1 MALNV
6 SSWSIRHPL
15 PSVVFS
21 IILLA
26 LGWISFTKL
35 AVTRLPS
42 ADIPVISVAVAQF
55 GAAPAELE
63 AQVTKT
69 IEDGVSGVEG
79 VRHIASSIT
88 DGLSV
93 TTIQFAL
100 ETNTDRAL
108 NDVKDAVTRV
118 RANLPQ
124 NVNEP
129 LIQRVDVIGLP
140 IVTYAAISPGKT
152 PEQLSWFVDDVV
164 KRALQGVRGVAQV
177 ERIGGVEREIL
188 VSLNPDRMQAA
199 GLTALDVSRRL
210 RGTNVDLA
218 GGRAEIG
225 KNDQAIRT
233 LAGAKTLNE
242 LAGTMISLPAGGEV
256 RLDDLGTVTDT
267 IADRRT
273 FARFNGE
280 PVVALGIKRSKGAS
294 DVVVAAAVQK
304 RIDTLKAAYPDV
316 DLKLI
321 DTSVDFTKG
330 NYEAAISTLFEGA
343 TLAVIVVFLFLR
355 DFRATV
361 IAAISLPLS
370 IFPAFWAMDM
380 LGFSLNL
387 VSFLAI
393 TLSTGILV
401 DDAIVEIENIV
412 RHMRMG
418 KSPYRAALEAA
429 DEIGLAVIAISLT
442 IIAIFAPASF
452 MSGIAG
458 QFFKQFG
465 ITVSVQV
472 FFSLL
477 AARFVTPVLAAYF
490 LKDHPHEEKPP
501 GAVLRTYTRL
511 VTWSVKH
518 YYVTVLIGFGI
529 FAASIWSIT
538 LLPQGF
544 LPAQDTARSLLAVEL
559 PPGSQLAFTEKTTED
574 IVARLRKRPEVRSVF
589 VDGGRVPPGI
599 FEVRRAALI
608 INYTP
613 KGDRDITQRQL
624 ELDISKELQS
634 IPDIRYWFLDENGL
648 RAISLVVTGNDSNI
662 VTNVAQELATQM
674 KRIQIISNVISETS
688 LDRPEL
694 RIQPRADLAA
704 RLGVS
709 TESLSE
715 TIRVATIG
723 DVGPALAKFDAGDRL
738 VPIRV
743 QLEDSAR
750 ADLRTLEQLRVPILG
765 GRGAVP
771 LSVVADVKFDQGPTS
786 INRYDRERQATVAAD
801 LVGNAALGNAT
812 KLIYDL
818 PVMKTLPKGVKVSP
832 SGDAESLN
840 ELSEGFA
847 TAISAGLMMVYAV
860 LVLLF
865 GTFLQ
870 PITILFSLPL
880 SIGGAIGALLVTGK
894 QLTTPV
900 WIGMLML
907 MGIVTKNAIMLVE
920 FAVESIR
927 DGKSREAAMIDA
939 GQKRARPIVMTTIA
953 MVAGMMPS
961 ALAFGAG
968 GEFRSPMALAVIG
981 GLLFSTILSLIFVPA
996 MFMMMDDVGQLSWR
1010 FGKKLLTTTSAD
1022 EDDADHPAP
1031 PKPHAPP
1038 PPQPPLPAQPR
1049 TESTP
1054 PAKSLA
1060 FWRSK

>member
-1 MALNV
+1 MAMNI
-6 SSWSIRHPL
+6 SAWSIRHPL
-15 PSVVFS
+15 PSIVFS
-21 IILLA
+21 IILLV

-35 AVTRLPS
+35 AITRLPS
-42 ADIPVISVAVAQF
+42 ADIPVISVAVSQF

-79 VRHIASSIT
+79 VRHISSSIT

-93 TTIQFAL
+93 TTVQFAL

-164 KRALQGVRGVAQV
+164 KRALQGVRNVAQV

-188 VSLNPDRMQAA
+188 VSLDPDRLQAA
-199 GLTALDVSRRL
+199 GLTAVDVSRRL

-242 LAGTMISLPAGGEV
+242 LAGTMISLPSGGEV
-256 RLDDLGTVTDT
+256 RLEDLGTVTDT

-304 RIDTLKAAYPDV
+304 RIDALKASYPDV

-343 TLAVIVVFLFLR
+343 ALAVIVVFFFLR
-355 DFRATV
+355 DLRATV

-370 IFPAFWAMDM
+370 IFPAFWAMDL

-442 IIAIFAPASF
+442 IIAIFVPASF

-490 LKDHPHEEKPP
+490 LKDHKHNDPPP
-501 GAVLRTYTRL
+501 GRILQAYNKL
-511 VTWSVKH
+511 VTLSVKR
-518 YYVTVLIGFGI
+518 YYVTVLFGLAV
-529 FAASIWSIT
+529 FALSIWSIQ

-544 LPAQDTARSLLAVEL
+544 LPAQDTARSLMAMEL
-559 PPGSQLAFTEKTTED
+559 PPGSQLAYTEKVTED
-574 IVARLRKRPEVRSVF
+574 IVARLRKRPEVKSVF
-589 VDGGRVPPGI
+589 VDGGHVPPGTY
-599 FEVRRAALI
+599 EVRRAALI

-613 KGDRDITQRQL
+613 KSERDSAHTQRLL
-624 ELDISKELQS
+624 ELDISKELES
-634 IPDIRYWFLDENGL
+634 VPDIRYWFLDENGL
-648 RAISLVVTGNDSNI
+648 RAISLVVTGTDSNI
-662 VTNVAQELATQM
+662 VANVASELATQM
-674 KRIQIISNVISETS
+674 KRIPLISNVISETS

-694 RIQPRADLAA
+694 RVQPRADLAA

-743 QLEDSAR
+743 QLEDTAR
-750 ADLRTLEQLRVPILG
+750 ADFQILEQLRVPLGG
-765 GRGAVP
+765 GRGGVP
-771 LSVVADVKFDQGPTS
+771 LSVVADIKLDQGPTS

-801 LVGNAALGNAT
+801 LVGTAALGDAL
-812 KLIYDL
+812 KKIYEL
-818 PVMKTLPKGVKVSP
+818 PVMKSLPKNVSVKQ

-840 ELSEGFA
+840 ELADGFA

-880 SIGGAIGALLVTGK
+880 SIGGAILALLLTGK

-900 WIGMLML
+900 WIGILML

-920 FAVESIR
+920 FAVEAIR
-927 DGKSREAAMIDA
+927 EGKPREVAIIDA
-939 GQKRARPIVMTTIA
+939 GMKRARPIVMTTVA

-968 GEFRSPMALAVIG
+968 GEFRSPMALAIIG
-981 GLLFSTILSLIFVPA
+981 GLIFSTALSLLFVPA
-996 MFMMMDDVGQLSWR
+996 MFMMMDDVGQLAWR
-1010 FGKKLLTTTSAD
+1010 FGRKLLASSGE
-1022 EDDADHPAP
+1022 EDPQNG
-1031 PKPHAPP
+1031 
-1038 PPQPPLPAQPR
+1038 QPPAVPH
-1049 TESTP
+1049 
-1054 PAKSLA
+1054 K
-1060 FWRSK
+1060 

>member
-1 MALNV
+1 MALNI
-6 SSWSIRHPL
+6 SAWSIRNPL
-15 PSVVFS
+15 PSIVFS

-42 ADIPVISVAVAQF
+42 ADIPVISVAVSQF
-55 GAAPAELE
+55 GAAPSELE
-63 AQVTKT
+63 SQVTKT

-79 VRHIASSIT
+79 VRHISSSIT
-88 DGLSV
+88 DGVSV

-124 NVNEP
+124 NVTEP

-152 PEQLSWFVDDVV
+152 PEQLSYFVDDVV

-188 VSLNPDRMQAA
+188 VSLDPDKLSAM
-199 GLTALDVSRRL
+199 GLTAVNVSQIL
-210 RGTNVDLA
+210 RGTNVDVA

-242 LAGTMISLPAGGEV
+242 LAGTMIPLFGGGEV

-304 RIDTLKAAYPDV
+304 RIEALKAAYPDV

-321 DTSVDFTKG
+321 DTSVEFTKG

-343 TLAVIVVFLFLR
+343 ILAVIIVLLFLR
-355 DFRATV
+355 DIRATI
-361 IAAISLPLS
+361 IAAVSLPLS
-370 IFPAFWAMDM
+370 IFPAFWAMDI

-412 RHMRMG
+412 RHMNMG
-418 KSPYRAALEAA
+418 KTPYRAALEAA

-477 AARFVTPVLAAYF
+477 AARFVTPMLAAYF
-490 LKDHPHEEKPP
+490 LKHHSHAEPPP
-501 GAVLRTYTRL
+501 GRILRGYHSL

-518 YYVTVLIGFGI
+518 HYITVLIGFAI

-544 LPAQDTARSLLAVEL
+544 LPAQDTARSLLAMEL
-559 PPGSQLAFTEKTTED
+559 PPGSQLAYTEKVTEE

-599 FEVRRAALI
+599 VEVRRAALI
-608 INYTP
+608 VNYTP
-613 KGDRDITQRQL
+613 KADRKITQREL
-624 ELDISKELQS
+624 ELSISKELENV
-634 IPDIRYWFLDENGL
+634 PDIRYWFLDENGL
-648 RAISLVVTGNDSNI
+648 RAISLVVTGVDSNI
-662 VTNVAQELATQM
+662 VNNVASELATQM
-674 KRIQIISNVISETS
+674 KQRVPIIANVISETS

-694 RIQPRADLAA
+694 RIRPRAELAA

-709 TESLSE
+709 TESLSQ

-723 DVGPALAKFDAGDRL
+723 DVGPALAKFDAGERQ

-750 ADLRTLEQLRVPILG
+750 SDLQMLEQLRVPLG
-765 GRGAVP
+765 QRGERGGVP
-771 LSVVADVKFDQGPTS
+771 LSVVADIQLDQGPTS

-801 LVGNAALGNAT
+801 LVGTAALGDAT
-812 KLIYDL
+812 KQIYDL
-818 PVMKTLPKGVKVSP
+818 PVMKSLPKGVKVSP
-832 SGDAESLN
+832 SGDAESLA
-840 ELSEGFA
+840 ELSDGFA
-847 TAISAGLMMVYAV
+847 TAITAGLMMVYAV

-880 SIGGAIGALLVTGK
+880 SIGGAIGALLLTGK

-900 WIGMLML
+900 WIGILML

-920 FAVESIR
+920 FAIEAIR
-927 DGKSREAAMIDA
+927 DGKTREDAMIDA
-939 GQKRARPIVMTTIA
+939 GMKRARPIVMTTIA

-981 GLLFSTILSLIFVPA
+981 GLIFSTVLSLVFVPA
-996 MFMMMDDVGQLSWR
+996 MFMVMDDIGSLIWRVGKRLVVSH
-1010 FGKKLLTTTSAD
+1010 
-1022 EDDADHPAP
+1022 ADHELAP
-1031 PKPHAPP
+1031 NDEAPSSKRPPGPP
-1038 PPQPPLPAQPR
+1038 PGTMSPAA
-1049 TESTP
+1049 E
-1054 PAKSLA
+1054 
-1060 FWRSK
+1060 

>member
-1 MALNV
+1 MALNI
-6 SSWSIRHPL
+6 SAWSIRHPL
-15 PSVVFS
+15 PSIVFS
-21 IILLA
+21 IILLV

-35 AVTRLPS
+35 AITRLPS
-42 ADIPVISVAVAQF
+42 ADIPVVSVAVAQF

-118 RANLPQ
+118 RSNLPQ

-164 KRALQGVRGVAQV
+164 KRALQGVRNVAQV

-188 VSLNPDRMQAA
+188 VALDPDKLQAA

-242 LAGTMISLPAGGEV
+242 LAGTMIALPSGGEL
-256 RLDDLGTVTDT
+256 RLDDLGNVTDT

-294 DVVVAAAVQK
+294 DVVVAEAVQK
-304 RIDTLKAAYPDV
+304 RIDGLKAAYPDV

-321 DTSVDFTKG
+321 DTSVEFTKG

-343 TLAVIVVFLFLR
+343 ALAVFIVLLFLR
-355 DFRATV
+355 DLRATV

-370 IFPAFWAMDM
+370 IFPAFWVMDL

-412 RHMRMG
+412 RHIRMG
-418 KSPYRAALEAA
+418 KSPYKAALEAA

-490 LKDHPHEEKPP
+490 LKDHPHDDPPP
-501 GAVLRTYTRL
+501 GRILRTYTKL

-518 YYVTVLIGFGI
+518 YFITVLIGLGV
-529 FAASIWSIT
+529 FAASIASIK

-544 LPAQDTARSLLAVEL
+544 LPAQDTARSLLAMEL
-559 PPGSQLAFTEKTTED
+559 PPGSQLAYTEKVTED
-574 IVARLRKRPEVRSVF
+574 IVTRLRKRPEVKSVF
-589 VDGGRVPPGI
+589 VDGGRVPPGLQ
-599 FEVRRAALI
+599 EVRRAALI

-613 KGDRDITQRQL
+613 KGDRKITQRDL
-624 ELDISKELQS
+624 ELSISSDLNNV
-634 IPDIRYWFLDENGL
+634 PDVRYWFLDENGL
-648 RAISLVVTGNDSNI
+648 RAISLVVTGTDSAI
-662 VTNVAQELATQM
+662 VGNVASELATQM
-674 KRIQIISNVISETS
+674 KRIPLIANVIPETS

-709 TESLSE
+709 TEGLSE

-743 QLEDSAR
+743 QLEDGAR
-750 ADLRTLEQLRVPILG
+750 GDIKTLEQLRVPIGG
-765 GRGAVP
+765 GRGGVP
-771 LSVVADVKFDQGPTS
+771 LSVVADIKLDQGPTS

-801 LVGNAALGNAT
+801 LVGTAALGDAM

-818 PVMKTLPKGVKVSP
+818 PVMKSLPKNVRVSQ

-840 ELSEGFA
+840 ELSDGFA

-880 SIGGAIGALLVTGK
+880 SIGGAIAALLITGK

-900 WIGMLML
+900 WIGILML

-920 FAVESIR
+920 FAVEAIR
-927 DGKSREAAMIDA
+927 EGKPRDYAIIDA
-939 GQKRARPIVMTTIA
+939 GMKRARPIIMTTIA
-953 MVAGMMPS
+953 MAAGMMPS

-968 GEFRSPMALAVIG
+968 GEFRSPMALAIIG
-981 GLLFSTILSLIFVPA
+981 GLIFSTALSLIFVPA
-996 MFMMMDDVGQLSWR
+996 MFMLMDDVGNLSWR
-1010 FGKKLLTTTSAD
+1010 FGKKLLASSPESEQAIPD
-1022 EDDADHPAP
+1022 RQPSHGVV
-1031 PKPHAPP
+1031 HAQNSVPG
-1038 PPQPPLPAQPR
+1038 
-1049 TESTP
+1049 E
-1054 PAKSLA
+1054 
-1060 FWRSK
+1060 

>member
-1 MALNV
+1 MRLNI
-6 SSWSIRHPL
+6 SAWSIRNPL
-15 PSVVFS
+15 PAVVFS
-21 IILLA
+21 IVLLV
-26 LGWISFTKL
+26 LGWVSFAKL
-35 AVTRLPS
+35 AVTRLPN
-42 ADIPVISVAVAQF
+42 ADIPVISVAVSQF

-63 AQVTKT
+63 SQVTKT

-79 VRHIASSIT
+79 VRHITSSIT

-108 NDVKDAVTRV
+108 NEIKDAVTRV

-140 IVTYAAISPGKT
+140 ILTYAAISPGKT
-152 PEQLSWFVDDVV
+152 PEQLSYFVDDVV
-164 KRALQGVRGVAQV
+164 KRALQGIRGVAQV
-177 ERIGGVEREIL
+177 ERIGGVQREIL
-188 VSLNPDRMQAA
+188 VSLDPDKLQAA
-199 GLTALDVSRRL
+199 GLTAVNVSQSL

-225 KNDQAIRT
+225 NNDQAIRT

-242 LAGTMISLPAGGEV
+242 LAGTMIPLFSGGEM

-294 DVVVAAAVQK
+294 DVVVAGLVQQ
-304 RIDTLKAAYPDV
+304 RIDALKAQYPDV

-321 DTSVDFTKG
+321 DTSVNFTRG

-343 TLAVIVVFLFLR
+343 ILAVIIVLLFLR
-355 DFRATV
+355 DIRATI

-370 IFPAFWAMDM
+370 IFPAFWAMD
-380 LGFSLNL
+380 LFGFSLNL

-418 KSPYRAALEAA
+418 KSPYRAALDAA
-429 DEIGLAVIAISLT
+429 DEIGLAVIAISFT

-452 MSGIAG
+452 MSGVAG

-477 AARFVTPVLAAYF
+477 AARFVTPMLAAHF
-490 LKDHPHEEKPP
+490 LKHHGQDDPP
-501 GAVLRTYTRL
+501 AGRALRAYAGL
-511 VTWSVKH
+511 VTWSVRH
-518 YYVTVLIGFGI
+518 HYVTVLIGLAI

-544 LPAQDTARSLLAVEL
+544 LPAQDTARSLLAIEL
-559 PPGSQLAFTEKTTED
+559 PPGTQLASTETVTEE
-574 IVARLRKRPEVRSVF
+574 IVAQLRKHPEVRSVF

-599 FEVRRAALI
+599 QEVRRASLI
-608 INYTP
+608 INYAP
-613 KGDRDITQRQL
+613 KTERKITQREL
-624 ELDISKELQS
+624 ELQISKELDN
-634 IPDIRYWFLDENGL
+634 IPDIRFWFLDENGL
-648 RAISLVVTGNDSNI
+648 RAISLVVTGADST
-662 VTNVAQELATQM
+662 VVGNVASELATQM
-674 KRIQIISNVISETS
+674 KRIPIVANVISEVS

-694 RIQPRADLAA
+694 RIEPRADFAA

-709 TESLSE
+709 TESLSQ

-750 ADLRTLEQLRVPILG
+750 ASLPMLEQLRVPLG
-765 GRGAVP
+765 AHGEKGGVP
-771 LSVVADVKFDQGPTS
+771 LSVVADIKLDQGPTS

-801 LVGNAALGNAT
+801 LVGTAALGDAT
-812 KLIYDL
+812 RQIANL
-818 PVMKTLPKGVKVSP
+818 PVMKSLPTGVRVSP

-840 ELSEGFA
+840 ELQGGFV
-847 TAISAGLMMVYAV
+847 TAITYGLMMVYAV

-880 SIGGAIGALLVTGK
+880 SIGGAIGALLITGK

-900 WIGMLML
+900 WIGILML

-920 FAVESIR
+920 FAIEAVR
-927 DGKSREAAMIDA
+927 AGKPREEAIVDA
-939 GQKRARPIVMTTIA
+939 GMKRARPIVMTTIA
-953 MVAGMMPS
+953 MVAGMTPS
-961 ALAFGAG
+961 ALAVGAG

-981 GLLFSTILSLIFVPA
+981 GLIFSTVLSLVFVPA
-996 MFMMMDDVGQLSWR
+996 MFMVMDDFGSLIWR
-1010 FGKKLLTTTSAD
+1010 IGKRLVVSHAD
-1022 EDDADHPAP
+1022 NEPAIAEH
-1031 PKPHAPP
+1031 KKSSSSNIR
-1038 PPQPPLPAQPR
+1038 PAA
-1049 TESTP
+1049 E
-1054 PAKSLA
+1054 
-1060 FWRSK
+1060 

>member
-1 MALNV
+1 MAMNI
-6 SSWSIRHPL
+6 SAWSIRNPL

-21 IILLA
+21 IILLV
-26 LGWISFTKL
+26 LGWVSFTKL

-42 ADIPVISVAVAQF
+42 ADIPVISVAVSQF

-63 AQVTKT
+63 SQVTKT

-79 VRHIASSIT
+79 VRHISSSIT
-88 DGLSV
+88 DGLSL

-124 NVNEP
+124 NVTEP

-152 PEQLSWFVDDVV
+152 PEQLSYFVDDVV
-164 KRALQGVRGVAQV
+164 KRALQGVRNVAQV

-188 VSLNPDRMQAA
+188 VSLDPDRLQAA
-199 GLTALDVSRRL
+199 GLTAVDVSHRL

-233 LAGAKTLNE
+233 LAGAKTLND
-242 LAGTMISLPAGGEV
+242 LAGTMISLPTGGEV

-304 RIDTLKAAYPDV
+304 RIDALKIAHPDV

-321 DTSVDFTKG
+321 DTSVEFTKG

-343 TLAVIVVFLFLR
+343 ILAVIIVLLFLR
-355 DFRATV
+355 DIRATI

-370 IFPAFWAMDM
+370 IFPAFWAMDI

-490 LKDHPHEEKPP
+490 LKDHPHDDPPP
-501 GAVLRTYTRL
+501 GRVLQTYTRL

-518 YYVTVLIGFGI
+518 YFITVLIGFGI

-544 LPAQDTARSLLAVEL
+544 LPAQDTARSLLAIEL
-559 PPGSQLAFTEKTTED
+559 PPGSQLGFTEKVTEE
-574 IVARLRKRPEVRSVF
+574 IVARLRKRPEVKSVF
-589 VDGGRVPPGI
+589 VDGGRVPPGT

-613 KGDRDITQRQL
+613 KTDRKITQREL
-624 ELDISKELQS
+624 ELAIGQELENV
-634 IPDIRYWFLDENGL
+634 PDIRFWFLDENGL
-648 RAISLVVTGNDSNI
+648 RAISLVVTGADSNI
-662 VTNVAQELATQM
+662 VSNVASELANQM
-674 KRIQIISNVISETS
+674 KRIPLIANVISETS

-723 DVGPALAKFDAGDRL
+723 DVGPALAKFDAGDRQ

-743 QLEDSAR
+743 QLEDGAR
-750 ADLRTLEQLRVPILG
+750 GNLQILDQLRVPLGG
-765 GRGAVP
+765 GRGGVP
-771 LSVVADVKFDQGPTS
+771 LSVVADIKLDQGPTS

-801 LVGNAALGNAT
+801 LVGTAALGDAT
-812 KLIYDL
+812 KKIYDL
-818 PVMKTLPKGVKVSP
+818 PVMKSLPKGVTVNP

-840 ELSEGFA
+840 ELSAGFA
-847 TAISAGLMMVYAV
+847 TAITAGLMMVYAV

-880 SIGGAIGALLVTGK
+880 SIGGAIVALLVTGK

-900 WIGMLML
+900 WIGILML

-920 FAVESIR
+920 FAVESMR
-927 DGKSREAAMIDA
+927 EGVAREAAIIDA
-939 GQKRARPIVMTTIA
+939 GMKRARPIVMTTVA
-953 MVAGMMPS
+953 MAAGMMPS

-981 GLLFSTILSLIFVPA
+981 GLVFSTILSLVFVPA
-996 MFMMMDDVGQLSWR
+996 MFMLMDDIGALIWR
-1010 FGKKLLTTTSAD
+1010 FGKKLLASSGDGEHA
-1022 EDDADHPAP
+1022 AASDHARDH
-1031 PKPHAPP
+1031 KPP
-1038 PPQPPLPAQPR
+1038 PAIVHSPAA
-1049 TESTP
+1049 E
-1054 PAKSLA
+1054 
-1060 FWRSK
+1060 

>member
-1 MALNV
+1 MTINV
-6 SSWSIRHPL
+6 SAWSIRHPL

-21 IILLA
+21 IILLL
-26 LGWISFTKL
+26 LGWVSFTRL
-35 AVTRLPS
+35 AITRLPS
-42 ADIPVISVAVAQF
+42 ADIPVISVAVSQF

-69 IEDGVSGVEG
+69 VEDGVSGVEG
-79 VRHIASSIT
+79 VRHISSSIT

-152 PEQLSWFVDDVV
+152 PEQLSYFVDDVV

-177 ERIGGVEREIL
+177 ERIGGVKREIL
-188 VSLNPDRMQAA
+188 VSLDPDRLRAA
-199 GLTALDVSRRL
+199 GLTAVDVNQRL
-210 RGTNVDLA
+210 RGTNVDVA

-225 KNDQAIRT
+225 QNDQVIRT
-233 LAGAKTLNE
+233 LAGAKTISE
-242 LAGTMISLPAGGEV
+242 LAGTMISLPAGGEL

-294 DVVVAAAVQK
+294 DVVVAKAVQT
-304 RIDTLKAAYPDV
+304 RIDLLREQYPDV
-316 DLKLI
+316 ELKLI
-321 DTSVDFTKG
+321 DTSVDFTLG

-343 TLAVIVVFLFLR
+343 TLAVIIVFLFLR
-355 DFRATV
+355 DIRATV

-370 IFPAFWAMDM
+370 IFPAFWAMDI

-490 LKDHPHEEKPP
+490 MKDHPHEPSPP
-501 GAVLRTYTRL
+501 GRVLRGYAGL
-511 VTWSVKH
+511 VTWSVRH
-518 YYVTVLIGFGI
+518 YYVTVLIGLAV
-529 FAASIWSIT
+529 FAASILSIK

-544 LPAQDTARSLLAVEL
+544 LPAQDTARSLLAMEL
-559 PPGSQLAFTEKTTED
+559 PPGSQLAYTEKVTED

-589 VDGGRVPPGI
+589 VDGGRVPPGLQ
-599 FEVRRAALI
+599 EVRRASLI

-613 KGDRDITQRQL
+613 KHDRGITQREL
-624 ELDISKELQS
+624 ELSIGQELEG

-648 RAISLVVTGNDSNI
+648 RAVALVVTGPDIGI
-662 VTNVAQELATQM
+662 VGNVANELATQM
-674 KRIQIISNVISETS
+674 KRIPLLANITPETS

-709 TESLSE
+709 TEQLSQ

-723 DVGPALAKFDAGDRL
+723 DVGPALAKFDAGDRQ

-750 ADLRTLEQLRVPILG
+750 ADLKMLEQMQVPIGG
-765 GRGAVP
+765 GRGHVP
-771 LSVVADVKFDQGPTS
+771 LSVVADIRLDQGPTS
-786 INRYDRERQATVAAD
+786 INRYDRQRQATVAAD
-801 LVGNAALGNAT
+801 LVGTAALGDAT
-812 KLIYDL
+812 RMIHEL
-818 PVMKTLPKGVKVSP
+818 PVMKTLPKGVKVNP
-832 SGDAESLN
+832 SGDAESLA

-847 TAISAGLMMVYAV
+847 TAITAGLMMVYAV

-880 SIGGAIGALLVTGK
+880 SIGGAIMALLVTGK

-900 WIGMLML
+900 WIGILML

-927 DGKSREAAMIDA
+927 EGRAREEAIIDA
-939 GQKRARPIVMTTIA
+939 GMKRARPIVMTTIA

-981 GLLFSTILSLIFVPA
+981 GLLFSTLLSLVFVPA
-996 MFMMMDDVGQLSWR
+996 MFLMMDDVGAFIWR
-1010 FGKKLLTTTSAD
+1010 YGKRLLTSGAEAPEPSAGKH
-1022 EDDADHPAP
+1022 EP
-1031 PKPHAPP
+1031 PSIAR
-1038 PPQPPLPAQPR
+1038 LPG
-1049 TESTP
+1049 E
-1054 PAKSLA
+1054 
-1060 FWRSK
+1060 

>member
-1 MALNV
+1 MALNI
-6 SSWSIRHPL
+6 SAWSIRHPL
-15 PSVVFS
+15 PPVVFS
-21 IILLA
+21 IILLL

-35 AVTRLPS
+35 AVTRLPN
-42 ADIPVISVAVAQF
+42 ADIPVISVAVSQF

-63 AQVTKT
+63 SQVAKT

-79 VRHIASSIT
+79 VRHISSAIT

-100 ETNTDRAL
+100 ETNSDRAL
-108 NDVKDAVTRV
+108 NDIKDAVTRV

-124 NVNEP
+124 NVTEP

-152 PEQLSWFVDDVV
+152 PEQLSFFVDDVV
-164 KRALQGVRGVAQV
+164 KRALQGVRGVSQV
-177 ERIGGVEREIL
+177 ERIGGVQREIL
-188 VSLNPDRMQAA
+188 VSLNPDRLQAM
-199 GLTALDVSRRL
+199 GLTAVNVSQSL

-233 LAGAKTLNE
+233 LAGAKTLND
-242 LAGTMISLPAGGEV
+242 LAGTMIPLFGGGEV

-273 FARFNGE
+273 FARFNGD
-280 PVVALGIKRSKGAS
+280 PVVALGIKRAKGAS

-304 RIDTLKAAYPDV
+304 RIDALKVAYPDV
-316 DLKLI
+316 DLRLI

-343 TLAVIVVFLFLR
+343 ILAVIIVLLFLR
-355 DFRATV
+355 DIRATV

-370 IFPAFWAMDM
+370 IFPAFWAMDI

-442 IIAIFAPASF
+442 IIAIFTPASF
-452 MSGIAG
+452 MSGVAG

-477 AARFVTPVLAAYF
+477 AARFVTPMLAAYF
-490 LKDHPHEEKPP
+490 LKHQAHEEPPP
-501 GAVLRTYTRL
+501 GRILRGYHAV
-511 VTWSVKH
+511 VSWSVKH
-518 YYVTVLIGFGI
+518 YFITVVIGFAI
-529 FAASIWSIT
+529 FAASILSIK

-544 LPAQDTARSLLAVEL
+544 LPAQDTARSLLAMEL
-559 PPGSQLAFTEKTTED
+559 PPGSQLAFTEQVTEG

-589 VDGGRVPPGI
+589 VDGGRSPPGI
-599 FEVRRAALI
+599 MEVRRAALI

-613 KGDRDITQRQL
+613 KSERKVTQ
-624 ELDISKELQS
+624 KELEREIS
-634 IPDIRYWFLDENGL
+634 EELNNVPDIRFWFLDENGL
-648 RAISLVVTGNDSNI
+648 RAISLVVTGSDSKI
-662 VTNVAQELATQM
+662 VDNVASELALQM
-674 KRIQIISNVISETS
+674 KRIPIISNVVSETA

-709 TESLSE
+709 TESLSQ

-723 DVGPALAKFDAGDRL
+723 DVGPALAKFDAGGRL
-738 VPIRV
+738 IPIRV
-743 QLEDSAR
+743 QLEDAAR
-750 ADLRTLEQLRVPILG
+750 GNVQTLEQLRVPLG
-765 GRGAVP
+765 MHGEKGGVP
-771 LSVVADVKFDQGPTS
+771 LSVVADIKLDQGPTS

-801 LVGNAALGNAT
+801 LVGFAALGDAT
-812 KLIYDL
+812 RQINEL
-818 PVMKTLPKGVKVSP
+818 PVMKTLPKIVRVSP

-847 TAISAGLMMVYAV
+847 TAITSGLMMVYAV

-880 SIGGAIGALLVTGK
+880 SIGGAIAALLLTGK

-900 WIGMLML
+900 WIGILML

-920 FAVESIR
+920 FAIESIR
-927 DGKSREAAMIDA
+927 AGQPREAAMIDA
-939 GQKRARPIVMTTIA
+939 GMKRARPIVMTTIA
-953 MVAGMMPS
+953 MVAGMIPS
-961 ALAFGAG
+961 ALAVGAG

-981 GLLFSTILSLIFVPA
+981 GLVFSTVLSLVFVPA
-996 MFMMMDDVGQLSWR
+996 MFMVMDDIGAL
-1010 FGKKLLTTTSAD
+1010 FGRLGRRLIVSSAAD
-1022 EDDADHPAP
+1022 EAADQAAASPQKDAQEKKPPTRISPA
-1031 PKPHAPP
+1031 A
-1038 PPQPPLPAQPR
+1038 
-1049 TESTP
+1049 E
-1054 PAKSLA
+1054 
-1060 FWRSK
+1060 

>member
-1 MALNV
+1 MALNI
-6 SSWSIRHPL
+6 SAWSIRHPL

-21 IILLA
+21 IILLV

-35 AVTRLPS
+35 AITRLPS

-63 AQVTKT
+63 SQITKT

-79 VRHIASSIT
+79 VRHISSSIT
-88 DGLSV
+88 DGLSL

-118 RANLPQ
+118 RSNLPQ

-152 PEQLSWFVDDVV
+152 PEQLSYFVDDVV
-164 KRALQGVRGVAQV
+164 KRALQGVRNVAQV

-188 VSLNPDRMQAA
+188 VSLDPDRLQAA
-199 GLTALDVSRRL
+199 GLTAVDVSHRL

-304 RIDTLKAAYPDV
+304 RIDALKAAYPDV

-343 TLAVIVVFLFLR
+343 TLAVIIVFLFLR

-370 IFPAFWAMDM
+370 IFPAFWAMDI

-429 DEIGLAVIAISLT
+429 DEIGLAVIAISFT

-490 LKDHPHEEKPP
+490 LKGDPHPAPPP
-501 GAVLRTYTRL
+501 GRVLRTYTAL
-511 VTWSVKH
+511 VTWSVDH
-518 YYVTVLIGFGI
+518 YFVTVLIGFGI
-529 FAASIWSIT
+529 FAASIWSIH

-544 LPAQDTARSLLAVEL
+544 LPAQDTARSLLAMEL
-559 PPGSQLAFTEKTTED
+559 PPGSQLAFTEKTTEE

-589 VDGGRVPPGI
+589 VDGGRVPPGT

-613 KGDRDITQRQL
+613 KSERSITQRQL
-624 ELDISKELQS
+624 ELEIGQELENV
-634 IPDIRYWFLDENGL
+634 PDIRYWFLDENGL
-648 RAISLVVTGNDSNI
+648 RAISLVVTGADIGI
-662 VTNVAQELATQM
+662 VGNVASELATQM
-674 KRIQIISNVISETS
+674 KRIPIIANVISETS

-743 QLEDSAR
+743 QLEDAAR
-750 ADLRTLEQLRVPILG
+750 ADLPMLEHLRVPLGG
-765 GRGAVP
+765 GRGGVP
-771 LSVVADVKFDQGPTS
+771 LSVVADIKLDQGPTS

-801 LVGNAALGNAT
+801 LVGTAALGDAT
-812 KLIYDL
+812 RMIYQL
-818 PVMKTLPKGVKVSP
+818 PVMKSLPKGVKVSP
-832 SGDAESLN
+832 SGDAESLA
-840 ELSEGFA
+840 ELSDGFA

-880 SIGGAIGALLVTGK
+880 SIGGAIMALLLTGK

-900 WIGMLML
+900 WIGILML

-927 DGKSREAAMIDA
+927 DGKPRHEAIIDA
-939 GQKRARPIVMTTIA
+939 GMKRARPIVMTTIA
-953 MVAGMMPS
+953 MAAGMMPS

-981 GLLFSTILSLIFVPA
+981 GLVFSTVLSLIFVPA
-996 MFMMMDDVGQLSWR
+996 MFMMMDDVGQLFWR
-1010 FGKKLLTTTSAD
+1010 FGQRLLSSRGESEHET
-1022 EDDADHPAP
+1022 EDSKGAP
-1031 PKPHAPP
+1031 PALEPK
-1038 PPQPPLPAQPR
+1038 
-1049 TESTP
+1049 
-1054 PAKSLA
+1054 
-1060 FWRSK
+1060 